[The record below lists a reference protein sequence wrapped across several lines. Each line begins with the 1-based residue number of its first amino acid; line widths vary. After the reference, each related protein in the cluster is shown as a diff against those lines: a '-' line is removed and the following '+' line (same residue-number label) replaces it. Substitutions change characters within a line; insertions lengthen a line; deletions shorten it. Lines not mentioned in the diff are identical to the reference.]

1 VNVTGII
8 FAFALVFAGFLF
20 GFLLAVAFSS
30 MNNDD
35 DE

>member
-1 VNVTGII
+1 MATGVLFILAI
-8 FAFALVFAGFLF
+8 VFTAFLF
-20 GFLLAVAFSS
+20 GFLLAAAFSS